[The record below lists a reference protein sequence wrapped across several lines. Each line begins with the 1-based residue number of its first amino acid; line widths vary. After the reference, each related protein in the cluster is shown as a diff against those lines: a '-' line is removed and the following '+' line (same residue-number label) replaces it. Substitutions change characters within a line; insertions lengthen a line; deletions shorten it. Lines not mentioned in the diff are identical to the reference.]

1 MQKLIAFDNLC
12 SIAAS
17 EMPCLISPWYLVMR
31 QKGISFPMR
40 KRFFLNCLLI
50 LTLVIVMST
59 NAFAIS
65 ESDVESAVSASGK
78 EAVSGNVLVWFLCAI
93 AFLKVSQK
101 IDSFL
106 SSLGL
111 NVGHTGG
118 SMLSEAMIAMRA
130 INTAT
135 SAVGSALGS
144 RSHHASAPASGKSG
158 VGSAASAGFFSG
170 GLVGMASR
178 KIASDAV
185 RTATAEKNIVQPQQA
200 EATVSRTHASSDT
213 HSGSQTASE
222 QQRQNTSQLDQNQ
235 QTVSSRVV
243 NSEQREKSQQALHE
257 SQHSMDASQLHQDTQ
272 TAQEQQFHAA
282 LHTED
287 QQASHLAFQSEQGEF
302 VGSVVQSDEFEA
314 SSEEARTEQS
324 QVMQSA
330 LQQEQIGVTQRE
342 QAQYTQ
348 QETQSSTFG
357 QVESQS
363 RQHTAQ
369 SDKQFFS
376 VRNGLSK
383 TTIAERTV
391 QAQERPGRFL
401 HSRTP
406 SAAPAS
412 APANEAPAARSAP
425 IPSAPTQFRSFG
437 GTLFAKSLYQG
448 GAFANDVIGTV
459 AKGDYRTTGSITG
472 ETATR
477 SLMSYMGFT
486 ALGEHATNIPRY
498 QDVEIGGGRITGR
511 EFTPEHPGGID
522 FCMYHADQYAQPKGD
537 YSKVYSADDAAWYK
551 QYAEDTVERK
561 PYQAEDGKIAY
572 HEKIVQKLPN
582 PPQRKDRM

>member
-1 MQKLIAFDNLC
+1 
-12 SIAAS
+12 
-17 EMPCLISPWYLVMR
+17 
-31 QKGISFPMR
+31 MR
-40 KRFFLNCLLI
+40 KRFFLNCLL
-50 LTLVIVMST
+50 LLVLIAVMST
-59 NAFAIS
+59 SAFAIS

-78 EAVSGNVLVWFLCAI
+78 ETVSGNVLVWFLCAI

-144 RSHHASAPASGKSG
+144 RSRHGSAPTSGKSAA
-158 VGSAASAGFFSG
+158 GSAASAGFFSG

-200 EATVSRTHASSDT
+200 EATVSRTHANSDT
-213 HSGSQTASE
+213 HSGSQSASE

-235 QTVSSRVV
+235 QTVSSRAVK
-243 NSEQREKSQQALHE
+243 SEQQERSQQALHE
-257 SQHSMDASQLHQDTQ
+257 SQRSVDASKLHQDTQ
-272 TAQEQQFHAA
+272 SAQEQQFHAA

-302 VGSVVQSDEFEA
+302 VGSVVQSDEFDA

-342 QAQYTQ
+342 QAQHTQ
-348 QETQSSTFG
+348 QDTQTATFR

-369 SDKQFFS
+369 SDKQFFF

-391 QAQERPGRFL
+391 QAQESPGRFL

-412 APANEAPAARSAP
+412 APANEAPAARPAP

-459 AKGDYRTTGSITG
+459 AKGDCRTTGSITG

-551 QYAEDTVERK
+551 QYAADTVERK
-561 PYQAEDGKIAY
+561 PYQTEDGKIAY

>member
-1 MQKLIAFDNLC
+1 
-12 SIAAS
+12 
-17 EMPCLISPWYLVMR
+17 
-31 QKGISFPMR
+31 MR

-200 EATVSRTHASSDT
+200 EATVSRTHTSSDT

-257 SQHSMDASQLHQDTQ
+257 SQHSMDASQIHQDTQ

-412 APANEAPAARSAP
+412 APANEAPAARPAP

-486 ALGEHATNIPRY
+486 TLGEHATNIPRY

>member
-1 MQKLIAFDNLC
+1 
-12 SIAAS
+12 
-17 EMPCLISPWYLVMR
+17 
-31 QKGISFPMR
+31 MR

-50 LTLVIVMST
+50 LTLVLVMST

-78 EAVSGNVLVWFLCAI
+78 EAVSGTVLVWFLCAI

-144 RSHHASAPASGKSG
+144 RSRHGSVPASGKSG
-158 VGSAASAGFFSG
+158 GGSAAAAGFFSG

-185 RTATAEKNIVQPQQA
+185 RTATTEKNIVQPQQA
-200 EATVSRTHASSDT
+200 EATVSRTHANSDT
-213 HSGSQTASE
+213 HSGSQSTSE
-222 QQRQNTSQLDQNQ
+222 QQRQNSNQIDQNQ
-235 QTVSSRVV
+235 QTVSSRAV

-272 TAQEQQFHAA
+272 SVQEQQFHAA

-287 QQASHLAFQSEQGEF
+287 QQASHLAFQSESSEF
-302 VGSVVQSDEFEA
+302 AGSVVQSDEFEA

-342 QAQYTQ
+342 VQSEESRHAQHDTMDAFHTEQSGITQREQAQHIQQDTQ
-348 QETQSSTFG
+348 AAPSGRWNRNPGSIVRSLTSISSLSAMVFPRLPLP
-357 QVESQS
+357 S
-363 RQHTAQ
+363 
-369 SDKQFFS
+369 
-376 VRNGLSK
+376 GLS
-383 TTIAERTV
+383 R
-391 QAQERPGRFL
+391 RR
-401 HSRTP
+401 
-406 SAAPAS
+406 S
-412 APANEAPAARSAP
+412 APADSCTAERRPLRLLLP
-425 IPSAPTQFRSFG
+425 QPVRRPPPDLRRFRPHPLS
-437 GTLFAKSLYQG
+437 
-448 GAFANDVIGTV
+448 
-459 AKGDYRTTGSITG
+459 
-472 ETATR
+472 
-477 SLMSYMGFT
+477 FT
-486 ALGEHATNIPRY
+486 AL
-498 QDVEIGGGRITGR
+498 
-511 EFTPEHPGGID
+511 
-522 FCMYHADQYAQPKGD
+522 
-537 YSKVYSADDAAWYK
+537 
-551 QYAEDTVERK
+551 AERSLQNRSIRAVR
-561 PYQAEDGKIAY
+561 
-572 HEKIVQKLPN
+572 LPT
-582 PPQRKDRM
+582 M

>member
-1 MQKLIAFDNLC
+1 
-12 SIAAS
+12 
-17 EMPCLISPWYLVMR
+17 
-31 QKGISFPMR
+31 
-40 KRFFLNCLLI
+40 
-50 LTLVIVMST
+50 
-59 NAFAIS
+59 
-65 ESDVESAVSASGK
+65 
-78 EAVSGNVLVWFLCAI
+78 
-93 AFLKVSQK
+93 
-101 IDSFL
+101 
-106 SSLGL
+106 
-111 NVGHTGG
+111 
-118 SMLSEAMIAMRA
+118 MRA

-144 RSHHASAPASGKSG
+144 RSRHGSAPASGKSG
-158 VGSAASAGFFSG
+158 SGSAAAAGFFSG

-185 RTATAEKNIVQPQQA
+185 RTATTEKNIVQPQQA

-213 HSGSQTASE
+213 HSSSHSASE

-235 QTVSSRVV
+235 QTVSSRAV
-243 NSEQREKSQQALHE
+243 NSEQHEKSQQALHE

-302 VGSVVQSDEFEA
+302 VGTVVQSDEFDA

-342 QAQYTQ
+342 QAQHTQ

-363 RQHTAQ
+363 RQHTVQ

-412 APANEAPAARSAP
+412 APVSEAPAARPAP

-477 SLMSYMGFT
+477 SLLSYMGFT

-551 QYAEDTVERK
+551 QYAADTVERK
-561 PYQAEDGKIAY
+561 PYQTEDGKIAY

>member
-1 MQKLIAFDNLC
+1 
-12 SIAAS
+12 
-17 EMPCLISPWYLVMR
+17 
-31 QKGISFPMR
+31 MR

-65 ESDVESAVSASGK
+65 ESDVESAVSSSGK
-78 EAVSGNVLVWFLCAI
+78 EAVSGTVLVWFLCAI

-144 RSHHASAPASGKSG
+144 RGRHGSVPTSGKSG
-158 VGSAASAGFFSG
+158 GGSAAAAGFFSG
-170 GLVGMASR
+170 GLAGMASR

-185 RTATAEKNIVQPQQA
+185 RTATTEKNIVQPQQA
-200 EATVSRTHASSDT
+200 ESTVSRTHANSDT

-235 QTVSSRVV
+235 QTVSSRAVK
-243 NSEQREKSQQALHE
+243 SEQQGKTQQALHE

-272 TAQEQQFHAA
+272 STQEQQFHAA

-287 QQASHLAFQSEQGEF
+287 QQASHLSFQSENSEF
-302 VGSVVQSDEFEA
+302 AGSVVQSDEFEA

-330 LQQEQIGVTQRE
+330 LQQEQIGVTPRE

-401 HSRTP
+401 HSRTM

-412 APANEAPAARSAP
+412 APVSEAPAARPAP

-486 ALGEHATNIPRY
+486 ALGEHAPNIPRY

-522 FCMYHADQYAQPKGD
+522 FCMYHADQYAKPKGD

-551 QYAEDTVERK
+551 QYAADTVERK
-561 PYQAEDGKIAY
+561 PYQTEDGKIAY